1 MTAERTWEI
10 KVWEGGKWKPLTVTL
25 AQYRAYLDERAA
37 MAKPIMDA
45 FRRGDIEACG
55 AAQVAMRKRFA

>member
-10 KVWEGGKWKPLTVTL
+10 KVMVAGKWEPRTVTL
-25 AQYRAYLDERAA
+25 AQFRADLDERAA
-37 MAKPIMDA
+37 MAKPIMGA

-55 AAQVAMRKRFA
+55 AAQDAMRKRFA